1 MIIVLRPTATDDQV
15 AEINEILTSRGLG
28 VHLSRGVETTII
40 GVIGALDEQKTE
52 LAGLLNTLDSVDR
65 VVPISKPYKVV
76 ARACRPEGTI
86 ISVRGVEIGGP
97 RICVMAGP
105 CTIES
110 ADMLLSTAR
119 FVKAQGAHVL
129 RGGAFKPSTS
139 PYSFHGMGEEGLRL
153 LSEARDETGM
163 PVITEVMDPRDVEMV
178 ARYAD
183 ILQIGTRN
191 MTNFTLLREVG
202 QIRKP
207 VMLKRGWA
215 STLEEWLQA
224 AEYIASRGNFEIILC
239 ERGIRTFETYTRN
252 TFDLNAVPAI
262 KELSHLPLIAD
273 PAHGTG
279 RWSLV
284 SAVARG
290 AVAAG
295 ADGIMV
301 EVHPAPQTALKDG
314 AQSLTFPSFEK
325 LMLGLRPVAEAV
337 QRAC

>member
-1 MIIVLRPTATDDQV
+1 MIVILRQDVSDADIAEVSAVLEA
-15 AEINEILTSRGLG
+15 RGLG
-28 VHLSRGVETTII
+28 IHLSRGVETTII
-40 GVIGALDEQKTE
+40 GAIGAVDEEKAE
-52 LAGLLNTLDSVDR
+52 LANQLSTLDCVDR

-76 ARACRPEGTI
+76 ARAFRPEGTTVT
-86 ISVRGVEIGGP
+86 VRGVTIGGP
-97 RICVMAGP
+97 QLCVMAGP

-110 ADMLLSTAR
+110 EEMLLSTAR
-119 FVKAQGAHVL
+119 FVKAHGANVL

-139 PYSFHGMGEEGLRL
+139 PYSFHGMGEAGLRL
-153 LSEARDETGM
+153 LSQARDETGM

-178 ARYAD
+178 ASYSD

-191 MTNFTLLREVG
+191 MTNFTLLREIGNVR
-202 QIRKP
+202 IP

-215 STLEEWLQA
+215 STIEEWLQA
-224 AEYIASRGNFEIILC
+224 AEYIASRGNYQIILC

-252 TFDLNAVPAI
+252 TFDLNAIPAV

-295 ADGIMV
+295 ADGVMV
-301 EVHPAPQTALKDG
+301 EVHPTPHCALKDG

-325 LMLGLRPVAEAV
+325 LMQGLRPVAEAV
-337 QRAC
+337 SRSV